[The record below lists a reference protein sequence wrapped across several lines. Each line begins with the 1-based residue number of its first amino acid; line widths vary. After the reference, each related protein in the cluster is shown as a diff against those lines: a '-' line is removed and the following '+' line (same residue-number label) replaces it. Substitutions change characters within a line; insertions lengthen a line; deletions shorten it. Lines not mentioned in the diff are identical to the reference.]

1 MYVTKISHTGNDD
14 VIDHLTD
21 LEDVQNEAGIVKYR
35 QTYSKG
41 IIGLQPDVFNYP
53 VMLWIVGITSY
64 LYSIQINQ
72 NHIAE
77 TLKWQ
82 ERYKTVD
89 MSFEQ
94 SRLETGDKRGWKVR
108 SI

>member
-53 VMLWIVGITSY
+53 
-64 LYSIQINQ
+64 INQ